1 MKKQAL
7 NLKKTKEDFTMKSI
21 FASKT
26 FWVNALTSVIS
37 MGTYLVD
44 SSIFTDNPEFVAI
57 AGTIIG
63 ALNVA
68 LRLITKEPVSIKKI
82 EEVK

>member
-1 MKKQAL
+1 
-7 NLKKTKEDFTMKSI
+7 MKSI

-26 FWVNALTSVIS
+26 FWVNALTSVIT

-44 SSIFTDNPEFVAI
+44 SSFFVNNPEFVAI
-57 AGTIIG
+57 AGTVIG

-68 LRLITKEPVSIKKI
+68 LRLITKEPVSIKKV
-82 EEVK
+82 EVK